1 MRLSLITT
9 RIKPSSIRSGRSPC
23 EKSGGCGRRKP
34 RFWSRSLARLKI
46 YTDENVDV
54 RVAEGLRRRGVEA
67 VAVYDEGKIGLS
79 DEAQLAHANALG
91 AVMFTHDADLIGIAK
106 ETNRLGGDHC
116 GVIFVEMHRLGLGE
130 CI

>member
-1 MRLSLITT
+1 
-9 RIKPSSIRSGRSPC
+9 
-23 EKSGGCGRRKP
+23 
-34 RFWSRSLARLKI
+34 LARLKI

-67 VAVYDEGKIGLS
+67 VAVYDQGNVGLS

-91 AVMFTHDADLIGIAK
+91 AVIFTHDADLIGIAT
-106 ETNRLGGDHC
+106 ETNRLGGDHR

-130 CI
+130 CIRRLALYADIVTAEEMVNRIEFL